1 MFSEQWKD
9 FERPAKRGAKGW
21 NKDFADGV
29 SIFQRVDDGARFSL
43 TSDLIRAWRFEL
55 PLNRAMA
62 SGALRQAWESEP
74 YLGGMRRGSFVSKF
88 MHGEGDDMDEF
99 AEDWGPSLMTPEEEE
114 KFEAME
120 FPLTAYRGGTGSID
134 EVAQGISWTL
144 DLEIAKFYA
153 LDWPKRWGIEREPM
167 IVSMQVECE
176 DVAAFLVGRK
186 ESELLVPYASLL
198 RDAMTEVT
206 DRVDVR
212 LAGADPSGGADF
224 PGGDC
229 RHLPAAS

>member
-9 FERPAKRGAKGW
+9 FERPAKRGPKGW
-21 NKDFADGV
+21 NNDFADGV
-29 SIFQRVDDGARFSL
+29 SIFLRVDDGARISL
-43 TSDLIRAWRFEL
+43 TSDLIRAWQFEL

-74 YLGGMRRGSFVSKF
+74 YLGVMRRGSFVSMF
-88 MHGEGDDMDEF
+88 MRGEGNDLHITMDEF
-99 AEDWGPSLMTPEEEE
+99 AKDWGPRLMTPEEEE
-114 KFEAME
+114 KFKAME
-120 FPLTAYRGGTGSID
+120 FPLTVYRGGTGSID

-167 IVSMQVECE
+167 IVSMQVECD

-212 LAGADPSGGADF
+212 LAG
-224 PGGDC
+224 
-229 RHLPAAS
+229 

>member
-1 MFSEQWKD
+1 MFSERWKD
-9 FERPAKRGAKGW
+9 FERPAKRGPKGW
-21 NKDFADGV
+21 NNDFADGV
-29 SIFQRVDDGARFSL
+29 SIFLRVDDGARISL
-43 TSDLIRAWRFEL
+43 TSDLIRAWQFEL

-74 YLGGMRRGSFVSKF
+74 YLGVMRRGSFVSMF
-88 MHGEGDDMDEF
+88 MRGEGNDLHITMDEF
-99 AEDWGPSLMTPEEEE
+99 AKDWGPRLMTPEEEE
-114 KFEAME
+114 KFKAME

-153 LDWPKRWGIEREPM
+153 LDWPERWGIEREPM
-167 IVSMQVECE
+167 IVSMQVERE

-206 DRVDVR
+206 DRVVVR
-212 LAGADPSGGADF
+212 L
-224 PGGDC
+224 PG
-229 RHLPAAS
+229 

>member
-1 MFSEQWKD
+1 MFMISEQWKD
-9 FERPAKRGAKGW
+9 FERPPMHGAKGW
-21 NKDFADGV
+21 NKDFDDGV
-29 SIFQRVDDGARFSL
+29 SIFLRLDDGARCSL
-43 TSDLIRAWRFEL
+43 TSDLIRAWQFEL

-74 YLGGMRRGSFVSKF
+74 CLGGIRCGSFVSKVA
-88 MHGEGDDMDEF
+88 HGERDDIYWTIDEF
-99 AEDWGPSLMTPEEEE
+99 AEEWGPRLMTAEEEQ
-114 KFEAME
+114 KLEAME
-120 FPLTAYRGGTGSID
+120 FPLTVYRGGTGSID

-153 LDWPKRWGIEREPM
+153 IDWPKRWGIERGPM
-167 IVSMQVECE
+167 IVSMQVECD
-176 DVAAFLVGRK
+176 DVFAFLDGRK

-212 LAGADPSGGADF
+212 LA
-224 PGGDC
+224 
-229 RHLPAAS
+229 

>member
-29 SIFQRVDDGARFSL
+29 SIFLRVDDGARFSL
-43 TSDLIRAWRFEL
+43 TSDLIRAWQFEL

-74 YLGGMRRGSFVSKF
+74 YVGGMRRGSFVSKF
-88 MHGEGDDMDEF
+88 MHDEGEDMDEF

-153 LDWPKRWGIEREPM
+153 LDWPKRWGIEREPI
-167 IVSMQVECE
+167 IVSMQVERE

-198 RDAMTEVT
+198 RDAMSMASGE
-206 DRVDVR
+206 R
-212 LAGADPSGGADF
+212 LDSEGL
-224 PGGDC
+224 
-229 RHLPAAS
+229 H